1 MEKTLMDILN
11 AGIAVFQSGE
21 GKLKQTVSDLE
32 KVYEELKGK
41 GAQDQSPQANQL
53 RDLLQKTVWDAQE
66 KLKSANDNSKA
77 VVQQLKGNFEKISS
91 QIDEMLPADLKV
103 KAKAA
108 LDELKKLTQ
117 K

>member
-21 GKLKQTVSDLE
+21 GKLKQSLHDLE
-32 KVYEELKGK
+32 KVYEELKSK

-53 RDLLQKTVWDAQE
+53 RDLLQKTVSDAQE
-66 KLKSANDNSKA
+66 KLANANENSRA
-77 VVQQLKGNFEKISS
+77 VVQQLKANFEKISS
-91 QIDEMLPADLKV
+91 QVDELLPQDLKE
-103 KAKAA
+103 KAKATIE
-108 LDELKKLTQ
+108 ELKKLTQ